1 MELPSTK
8 TSRPPECGD
17 YERRCRGLEALV
29 RASDPI
35 DYDVLVREMCAGIHD
50 GSLYPTPYT
59 ILWYYAATK
68 GVEIGQESTTWVA
81 DHRMGYLASALRIQ
95 RGCSDRWPILVV
107 TAFEELLNEKV
118 PKVFL
123 DPSASGSSSRAL
135 GGGSGRPRRKRAA
148 R

>member
-1 MELPSTK
+1 MIHQ
-8 TSRPPECGD
+8 CGD

-35 DYDVLVREMCAGIHD
+35 DYDVLVREMCAGVHD

-59 ILWYYAATK
+59 ILWYYARSR
-68 GVEIGQESTTWVA
+68 GVSVGQECTGWTA
-81 DHRMGYLASALRIQ
+81 GHRMGYLASALRIQ
-95 RGCSDRWPILVV
+95 KGCSGHWPILVV

-123 DPSASGSSSRAL
+123 DPSSSGSSVHADR
-135 GGGSGRPRRKRAA
+135 GGSGRPRRKRAA